1 VEARSPD
8 LHPFNQHPHRTL
20 VTLTIPVLLSLV
32 VEPLTGIVDTAFV
45 ARLGPAP
52 LAGLGVGAA
61 LLSSLFWI
69 FNFLGIGTQT
79 EVAAGLGRSAPKH
92 ARDAASL
99 ALLLSA
105 GIGVLLGLLLWPF
118 VGELAALMSDDASV
132 QKAAA
137 TYFEI
142 RLLGAPAVLLTLASF
157 GALRGLQDM
166 KTPLWVAATANG
178 INALLDPVLIFGIGP
193 VPALGVAGA
202 AWATIVGQWIAAL
215 WAVAAVRNRL
225 GLSGDIPWRGAPAL
239 LVVGRDLIF
248 RTALL
253 TLFLLMATRVAN
265 QLGAEAGAAHQV
277 LRQIW
282 LFSAFLL
289 DAYAATAQSLIAY
302 FLAAARVDLARKVAS
317 VSCIWGGGSGV
328 VLGVAL
334 GLGTSAVSAL
344 LVPPAS
350 HELFIESWWILL
362 ASQPLFALSFVTD
375 GIHWGTR
382 DYRYLRNGMLASTAT
397 GLALLWALVGLGSES
412 LTAVWLVTSVW
423 VCVRAAFGML
433 RIWPGLGNAPL
444 KRR

>member
-1 VEARSPD
+1 MEARSPD

-79 EVAAGLGRSAPKH
+79 EVAAGLGRSAQKH
-92 ARDAASL
+92 AQDAASL

-105 GIGVLLGLLLWPF
+105 GFGVLLGLLLWPF
-118 VGELAALMSDDASV
+118 VGELAALMSDDAPV

-166 KTPLWVAATANG
+166 RTPLWVAATANG
-178 INALLDPVLIFGIGP
+178 INALLDPVLIFGMGP
-193 VPALGVAGA
+193 LPALGVAGA

-215 WAVAAVRNRL
+215 WAVVAVKNRL
-225 GLSGDIPWRGAPAL
+225 GLSGHIPWRNAPAL

-277 LRQIW
+277 LRQTW
-282 LFSAFLL
+282 L
-289 DAYAATAQSLIAY
+289 
-302 FLAAARVDLARKVAS
+302 S
-317 VSCIWGGGSGV
+317 VSY
-328 VLGVAL
+328 
-334 GLGTSAVSAL
+334 T
-344 LVPPAS
+344 
-350 HELFIESWWILL
+350 H
-362 ASQPLFALSFVTD
+362 
-375 GIHWGTR
+375 
-382 DYRYLRNGMLASTAT
+382 
-397 GLALLWALVGLGSES
+397 
-412 LTAVWLVTSVW
+412 LTLPTK
-423 VCVRAAFGML
+423 
-433 RIWPGLGNAPL
+433 RIV
-444 KRR
+444 